1 MSTRTILQHIEDNRN
16 ELDKS
21 NISSQR
27 RRHLEDEIKS
37 LEKYKERH
45 PENDHDPTPLEIYCD
60 EHPDASECRI
70 YED

>member
-27 RRHLEDEIKS
+27 RRHLEDEINS
-37 LEKYKERH
+37 LERYKERH